1 MARTKIDYGIDLG
14 TTNSAIARMENGS
27 PVIKKSTTGSTQTHT
42 TASCVSYKFYKKTK
56 KTKTFVGNV
65 AYRTLESERLK
76 AFRNNDKT
84 LINTFEEFKRTMGTD
99 KKYESKNMNKSFSS
113 DELSA
118 EVLKAL
124 KGYVR
129 DEDINSVV
137 ITVPAKFQGYQK
149 DATKKAAE
157 LAGFQHCIL
166 LQEPIAASMAYGVDA
181 QSVDGEWLVFDFGGG
196 TFDAALMKANEG
208 IMKVVDTEGDNR
220 LGGKNLDLAIV
231 DEIIMPYLEENYSI
245 ANILADDERKIL
257 LRNAVKRF
265 AEETKINLSPADKS
279 QYDILTDEP
288 MGEDDEGVEIEIDLS
303 VTKEQYEE
311 VVKPIFQKAIDL
323 SLKLLKN
330 NNLSGSD
337 LTTVLMI
344 GGPTFSETLRN
355 MIREQITEKVDVS
368 IDPMIAVAQ
377 GAALFAST
385 KDIPEDI
392 RVIDKSKIQLKLI
405 YQADTVETNEPVG
418 VFVLRDKTEGDVP
431 EKLFV
436 ELKRQDKGWASGKVE
451 LKGDSERV
459 EVILEAGKSNGFE
472 VLIYDDKGTEFP
484 CEPESLSIIQGFK
497 TPGITL
503 PFGVCIEILDTSVG
517 KQHLKAIKGISKNQ
531 SLPAKGKDIFHTQ
544 KDIRP
549 GNKSDQIRIPVF
561 YANKA
566 GTKAIHNFDGWRG
579 EIVISGENIPGM
591 LPKGSDVELTIEI
604 DENEDIKVSASFP
617 YLDDEMIEDTIIKGK
632 RKMPSREEI
641 EKKLKKANDNLENLE
656 EEYPE
661 VDQIKIEEIRTAL
674 NKLSEQLDKGGAEAD
689 TREEIFG
696 QINKNMIAMDELES
710 SGEWPKVMQELKEA
724 LEHLEATKEQFG
736 NDKAEQIVNQINDQ
750 VRSVIEKQDLKMAKD
765 LTNQISAID
774 FALVDQGAG
783 VALEISYIKGFD
795 DDFDMCEWK
804 NRGEARQLINEAK
817 NIINANRAT
826 KQNLRP
832 IVGQLFGLLPQ
843 AQQGIGGQ
851 TDDDILEK

>member
-14 TTNSAIARMENGS
+14 TTNSAIARMENGES
-27 PVIKKSTTGSTQTHT
+27 IIKKSEGFQKDTTP
-42 TASCVSYKFYKKTK
+42 SCVHFNKKKTV
-56 KTKTFVGNV
+56 FVGDKALNFFSKEKLLV
-65 AYRTLESERLK
+65 HRKNDPTLLNS
-76 AFRNNDKT
+76 F
-84 LINTFEEFKRTMGTD
+84 IEFKRTMGTD
-99 KKYESKNMNKSFSS
+99 EKYESKNMNRSFSS

-118 EVLKAL
+118 EILKAL

-137 ITVPAKFQGYQK
+137 VTVPAKFQGYQK
-149 DATKKAAE
+149 DATKKAAD

-181 QSVDGEWLVFDFGGG
+181 KSIDGEWLVFDFGGG
-196 TFDAALMKANEG
+196 TFDVALMKASEG
-208 IMKVVDTEGDNR
+208 IMKVVDTEGDNH

-231 DEIIMPYLEENYSI
+231 DEIIMPYLEENYTI
-245 ANILADDERKIL
+245 ENIIEDEERKSL

-288 MGEDDEGVEIEIDLS
+288 MGEDDDGNEIDIDLS

-330 NNLSGSD
+330 NNLTGTD

-344 GGPTFSETLRN
+344 GGPTFSETVRN
-355 MIREQITEKVDVS
+355 MIREQITEKVDIS

-392 RVIDKSKIQLKLI
+392 RETDKSKIQLKLS
-405 YQADTVETNEPVG
+405 YQADTVETEEKVG
-418 VFVLRDKTEGDVP
+418 VKILRDKTDGEVP

-436 ELKRQDKGWASGKVE
+436 ELKRQDKGWSSGKVE
-451 LKGDSERV
+451 LKGDAE
-459 EVILEAGKSNGFE
+459 IIDIHLEAGKSNGFE
-472 VLIYDDKGTEFP
+472 VVIYDEKGTEFP

-497 TPGITL
+497 TPGATL

-517 KQHLKAIKGISKNQ
+517 KQLLDAIKGFSKNQ
-531 SLPAKGKDIFHTQ
+531 SLPAKGTGVYHTQ

-549 GNKSDQIRIPVF
+549 GKSSDQIRIPVY
-561 YANKA
+561 YANED
-566 GTKAIHNFDGWRG
+566 GTKAIHNFDGLRG
-579 EIVISGENIPGM
+579 EIVFSGENIPGM

-604 DENEDIKVSASFP
+604 DESEMIKVNASFP
-617 YLDDEMIEDTIIKGK
+617 YLDDEMIEDTINPEI
-632 RKMPSREEI
+632 RKMPSKEEI
-641 EKKLKKANDNLENLE
+641 EKRLKKANDDLYNLE

-661 VDQIKIEEIRTAL
+661 IDQIKIEEIRTAL
-674 NKLSEQLDKGGAEAD
+674 NKLSEQLDKGGSEAD

-696 QINKNMIAMDELES
+696 QINKNMIAMDELETA
-710 SGEWPKVMQELKEA
+710 GEWPKVMQELKEA

-765 LTNQISAID
+765 LTKQISAID

-851 TDDDILEK
+851 TDDDILVK

>member
-14 TTNSAIARMENGS
+14 TTNSAIARMENGES
-27 PVIKKSTTGSTQTHT
+27 IIKKSEGFQKDTTP
-42 TASCVSYKFYKKTK
+42 SCVHFNKKKTV
-56 KTKTFVGNV
+56 FVGDKALNFFSKEKLLV
-65 AYRTLESERLK
+65 HRKNDPTLLNS
-76 AFRNNDKT
+76 F
-84 LINTFEEFKRTMGTD
+84 IEFKRTMGTD
-99 KKYESKNMNKSFSS
+99 EKYESKNMNRSFSS

-118 EVLKAL
+118 EILKAL

-137 ITVPAKFQGYQK
+137 VTVPAKFQGYQK
-149 DATKKAAE
+149 DATKKAAD

-181 QSVDGEWLVFDFGGG
+181 KSIDGEWLVFDFGGG
-196 TFDAALMKANEG
+196 TFDVALMKASEG
-208 IMKVVDTEGDNR
+208 IMKVVDTEGDNH

-231 DEIIMPYLEENYSI
+231 DEIIMPYLEENYTI
-245 ANILADDERKIL
+245 ENIIEDEERKSL

-288 MGEDDEGVEIEIDLS
+288 MGEDDDGNEIDIDLS

-330 NNLSGSD
+330 NNLTGTD

-344 GGPTFSETLRN
+344 GGPTFSETVRN
-355 MIREQITEKVDVS
+355 MIREQITEKVDIS

-392 RVIDKSKIQLKLI
+392 RETDKSKIQLKLS
-405 YQADTVETNEPVG
+405 YQADTVETEEKVG
-418 VFVLRDKTEGDVP
+418 VRVLRDKTDGEVP

-436 ELKRQDKGWASGKVE
+436 ELKRQDKGWASGKIE
-451 LKGDSERV
+451 LKGDAE
-459 EVILEAGKSNGFE
+459 IIDIHLEAGKSNGFE
-472 VLIYDDKGTEFP
+472 AVIYDDKGTEFP
-484 CEPESLSIIQGFK
+484 CEPESFSIIQGFK
-497 TPGITL
+497 TAGATL

-517 KQHLKAIKGISKNQ
+517 KQHLKAVKGISKNQ
-531 SLPAKGKDIFHTQ
+531 SLPAKGSDVFHTQ

-549 GNKSDQIRIPVF
+549 GNKSDQIRIPVY
-561 YANKA
+561 YANEA
-566 GTKAIHNFDGWRG
+566 ETKAIHHFDGLRG

-604 DENEDIKVSASFP
+604 DESEMIKVNASFP
-617 YLDDEMIEDTIIKGK
+617 YLDDEMIEDTINPEI
-632 RKMPSREEI
+632 RKMPSKEEI
-641 EKKLKKANDNLENLE
+641 EKKLKKANDTLANIE

-661 VDQIKIEEIRTAL
+661 INQIKIEELRTAL
-674 NKLSEQLDKGGAEAD
+674 NKLSEQLNKGGSEAD
-689 TREEIFG
+689 TREGIFG
-696 QINKNMIAMDELES
+696 QINKYMIAMDELES

-765 LTNQISAID
+765 LTKQISAID

-783 VALEISYIKGFD
+783 FALEISYIKGFD

-851 TDDDILEK
+851 TDDDILVK